1 MALSDLLSS
10 SRAGYWGGPPGVEEV
25 DVHVVRNGDIK
36 PGVGVLWSELPRR
49 SMNKEQVQQ
58 SRLQVGDVLITTS
71 GECGTTA
78 FVDREPEQVTC
89 SSNFVRVLR
98 ADAGLVDPRYLFHY
112 SRTSAFREALRP
124 HIRGTALQNLSTRDA
139 FAAAEVPLP
148 TLDVQRRIAAIL
160 DQADALRAKR
170 RRRALDLLEALPQA
184 VFLGMFGSTTS
195 RVCSVEEVALAKR
208 GAIRTGPFGSQL
220 LHSEFVPEGVAV
232 LGLDN
237 VVRNQFRWEQRRYI
251 TEQKYEQLKRYT
263 VVSGDVL
270 ISIMGTCGRCV
281 VVPDDIPT
289 AINTKHICAVTV
301 DRTQVFPE
309 YLRACFLWHPDSRR
323 YLAQRAKGSIMD
335 GLNMS
340 IIKEMPLPVAPLDQQ
355 REFVGRLRNAEL
367 GHELAVRSYECTEHL
382 IRALQ
387 QRAFTGT
394 TRRLPPAASSSAACR
409 P

>member
-49 SMNKEQVQQ
+49 SMNNKQVQQ

-170 RRRALDLLEALPQA
+170 GEVLARCEEMRLSIFVA
-184 VFLGMFGSTTS
+184 MFG
-195 RVCSVEEVALAKR
+195 AR
-208 GAIRTGPFGSQL
+208 GSHLSGSERLSLGELLHLKSGAFLPARQQRPGPFPIFGGNGINGYHDTFL
-220 LHSEFVPEGVAV
+220 FEEPRIVIGRVGAYCGVTHMTPGRAWV
-232 LGLDN
+232 TDN
-237 VVRNQFRWEQRRYI
+237 ALYVAETRRPCS
-251 TEQKYEQLKRYT
+251 L
-263 VVSGDVL
+263 
-270 ISIMGTCGRCV
+270 
-281 VVPDDIPT
+281 
-289 AINTKHICAVTV
+289 
-301 DRTQVFPE
+301 E
-309 YLRACFLWHPDSRR
+309 YLRDALSIANLNQYASRSGQPLISAGR
-323 YLAQRAKGSIMD
+323 IKGV
-335 GLNMS
+335 N
-340 IIKEMPLPVAPLDQQ
+340 
-355 REFVGRLRNAEL
+355 
-367 GHELAVRSYECTEHL
+367 LAVPS
-382 IRALQ
+382 RAAQEMFSSRVRQLVALRDQHERAQEKEAALWTSLQ
-387 QRAFTGT
+387 LAFF
-394 TRRLPPAASSSAACR
+394 RRL
-409 P
+409 

>member
-1 MALSDLLSS
+1 MKVVPLGEIVQVKGGGTPRKSCPDFFGGQVPWVTPKDMKKWRISDSS
-10 SRAGYWGGPPGVEEV
+10 VRLTLAGVENSPARIVEPGSV
-25 DVHVVRNGDIK
+25 LVVVRS
-36 PGVGVLWSELPRR
+36 GVLKHTLP
-49 SMNKEQVQQ
+49 VA
-58 SRLQVGDVLITTS
+58 L
-71 GECGTTA
+71 TTA
-78 FVDREPEQVTC
+78 AVTV
-89 SSNFVRVLR
+89 NQDLK
-98 ADAGLVDPRYLFHY
+98 ALTP
-112 SRTSAFREALRP
+112 TREANAAYLAHFIKWKQPTILGWVRATTADNFPIDKLLQLR
-124 HIRGTALQNLSTRDA
+124 
-139 FAAAEVPLP
+139 VPLP
-148 TLDVQRRIAAIL
+148 PLDEQRRIAAIL
-160 DQADALRAKR
+160 DQAEALRGR
-170 RRRALDLLEALPQA
+170 RLRALDLLEALPQSL
-184 VFLGMFGSTTS
+184 FLNRFGSSTS
-195 RVCSVEEVALAKR
+195 PVYSVAEVALAER
-208 GAIRTGPFGSQL
+208 GSMRTGPFGSQL
-220 LHSEFVPEGVAV
+220 LHSEFVQEGVAV

-251 TEQKYEQLKRYT
+251 TEWKYEQLKRYT
-263 VVSGDVL
+263 VLPGDVL

-281 VVPDDIPT
+281 VVPDNMPT

-301 DRTQVFPE
+301 DRTRVLPE
-309 YLRACFLWHPDSRR
+309 YVRACFLWHPDSRR